1 MRKHFEKGFKFTDFD
16 GQHELFPGSQ
26 NTKHIPV
33 FQTKNVH
40 TLYIISGQNV
50 LKPYPQRVA
59 RCTYLIH
66 NRGLQSFRASKAEL
80 IPFYLLQDTIGRSL
94 LKKNV

>member
-1 MRKHFEKGFKFTDFD
+1 MTSICVNILRSASNLLILMDNT
-16 GQHELFPGSQ
+16 SQ

-50 LKPYPQRVA
+50 LKPYPQGSHA
-59 RCTYLIH
+59 AHT
-66 NRGLQSFRASKAEL
+66 
-80 IPFYLLQDTIGRSL
+80 
-94 LKKNV
+94 